1 MGIDEHMTAGFVYE
15 IDKIAAQ
22 RRKGFRKRVK
32 SVRKKARTY
41 RKKATKSLFGT
52 MKKYPLLEAIGSAA
66 LLSKGLIHLS
76 RGGMLGK
83 ALRQVATSPKAARI
97 GAVGMGVGTT
107 YLGAK
112 GLASLLGRLDGS

>member
-1 MGIDEHMTAGFVYE
+1 MNLDEFMTAGFVYE

-22 RRKGFRKRVK
+22 KKRKGFRKKVK
-32 SVRKKARTY
+32 RY
-41 RKKATKSLFGT
+41 RKKATKSVFGA
-52 MKKYPLLEAIGSAA
+52 MRKYPILEAVGSVA
-66 LLSKGLIHLS
+66 LLSKGLIHLA

-83 ALRQVATSPKAARI
+83 ALRQVAISPRAGRI

-112 GLASLLGRLDGS
+112 GVAGLLGRLDGS